1 MQIPQSSSQ
10 CVLSQF
16 SFVTPWTV
24 AHQAS
29 LSMGIFKQEYRSGLP
44 FPSPGDLLTQ
54 GLSLRLLHWQVD
66 SLPLSHLG
74 SLKAPIGTG
83 ISDRLQNLPSL
94 HDPKKQMIFLSPG
107 IKAENQS
114 VTGLGI
120 TSMRLIQKGA

>member
-1 MQIPQSSSQ
+1 MLSHSS
-10 CVLSQF
+10 VLDSLQLHGLSPARLLCPWDF
-16 SFVTPWTV
+16 SDKNIGVGC
-24 AHQAS
+24 HS
-29 LSMGIFKQEYRSGLP
+29 LLQEIF
-44 FPSPGDLLTQ
+44 LTQ
-54 GLSLRLLHWQVD
+54 VSEPRLLHWQVD

-120 TSMRLIQKGA
+120 TSMRLTQKGA